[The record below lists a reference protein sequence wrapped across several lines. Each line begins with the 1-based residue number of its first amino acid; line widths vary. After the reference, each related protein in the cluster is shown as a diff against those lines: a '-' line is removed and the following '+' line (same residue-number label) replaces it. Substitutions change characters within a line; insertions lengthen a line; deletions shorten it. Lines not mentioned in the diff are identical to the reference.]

1 VKVEELDLS
10 EKINKRIA
18 LIKNE
23 VLSGKINLLELQLN
37 PIFSEIKNS
46 ISIYN
51 IENYSQSYRNAVE
64 LLNDKFEELKNL
76 LSSLDIEKK
85 FEDFL
90 KTHPNEDQIS
100 DLFRGCWRE
109 TFLFEPFSLNF
120 LEYASDRYI
129 KERITNFP
137 IEHLTREK
145 TNDQFLLEVP
155 RYKYTEKISAF
166 YDKIKK
172 KLPCFFED
180 VFDNELD
187 QIEIYEQFVYLLHLL
202 QLGKIKYQKDTNT
215 LYV

>member
-1 VKVEELDLS
+1 MEELDLS

-18 LIKNE
+18 LIKDG

-51 IENYSQSYRNAVE
+51 IENYSHSYKNAVE
-64 LLNDKFEELKNL
+64 LLNQKFEELKNL
-76 LSSLDIEKK
+76 LSSLDIEKR

-90 KTHPNEDQIS
+90 KTHPNDDQIS
-100 DLFRGCWRE
+100 NLFSGCWKK
-109 TFLFEPFSLNF
+109 TFHFEPISMKF
-120 LEYASDRYI
+120 LDYASNRYV
-129 KERITNFP
+129 KERTTHFT
-137 IEHLTREK
+137 IEHLNKEE
-145 TNDQFLLEVP
+145 TNEQFLIEVP
-155 RYKYTEKISAF
+155 KYKFTEKISAF

-187 QIEIYEQFVYLLHLL
+187 QIGIYEQFVFLLHLL
-202 QLGKIKYQKDTNT
+202 QLNRIKYEKNTNT
-215 LYV
+215 LYI

>member
-18 LIKNE
+18 LIKDD

-46 ISIYN
+46 ISIHN
-51 IENYSQSYRNAVE
+51 IENYSQSYKNAVE

-100 DLFRGCWRE
+100 DIFRGCWRE
-109 TFLFEPFSLNF
+109 TFHFEPISLKF
-120 LEYASDRYI
+120 LDYASNRYI
-129 KERITNFP
+129 RERKTHYT

-155 RYKYTEKISAF
+155 KYKYTEKISAF

-215 LYV
+215 LYI

>member
-18 LIKNE
+18 LIKDD

-37 PIFSEIKNS
+37 PLFSEIKNS

-51 IENYSQSYRNAVE
+51 LENYSKSYKNAVE

-90 KTHPNEDQIS
+90 KTHTREDQIS
-100 DLFRGCWRE
+100 DLFRGCWRK
-109 TFLFEPFSLNF
+109 TFHLEPISLKF
-120 LEYASDRYI
+120 LDYASNRYA

-137 IEHLTREK
+137 IEHLTREE

-155 RYKYTEKISAF
+155 KYKYTEKISTF
-166 YDKIKK
+166 YDEIKH

-215 LYV
+215 IYI